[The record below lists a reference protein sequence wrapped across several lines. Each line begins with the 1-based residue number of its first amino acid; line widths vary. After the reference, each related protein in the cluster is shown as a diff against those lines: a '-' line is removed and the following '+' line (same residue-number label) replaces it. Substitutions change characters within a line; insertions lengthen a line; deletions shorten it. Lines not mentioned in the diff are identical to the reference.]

1 MAVTAKIKFRGD
13 MPWHLESML
22 INKLGFRVFSR
33 YNRDWIILEKV
44 KSTFKPEV
52 LINGELP
59 EDVQTMLIKRCNTI
73 VNQFDEPELHLDT
86 LRTRLHNMSQTL
98 PVLQSKYVKEW
109 AERNL
114 KENQ

>member
-1 MAVTAKIKFRGD
+1 MVVKAKIKFRGD
-13 MPWHLESML
+13 MPWRLESML

-33 YNRDWIILEKV
+33 SQKDWMILEKV

-59 EDVQTMLIKRCNTI
+59 EDVQTMLIKRCNNI
-73 VNQFDEPELHLDT
+73 VNQFDEPELHLDS

-98 PVLQSKYVKEW
+98 PILQCKYVQEW
-109 AERNL
+109 SERNL